1 MTDNRETLMISVL
14 DAVCANSA
22 MIRNLLVHLLHV
34 GALTAEELDT
44 LFVLTKHDLSEGS
57 YKPESLEGAEAYLEL
72 LHESVGLATMVP
84 ESDSTH

>member
-1 MTDNRETLMISVL
+1 MTDDREPLMISVL

-34 GALTAEELDT
+34 GALTAEELET

-57 YKPESLEGAEAYLEL
+57 YKPASLEGAEAYLDL
-72 LHESVGLATMVP
+72 LHDSVGLATMVP
-84 ESDSTH
+84 DSDATH